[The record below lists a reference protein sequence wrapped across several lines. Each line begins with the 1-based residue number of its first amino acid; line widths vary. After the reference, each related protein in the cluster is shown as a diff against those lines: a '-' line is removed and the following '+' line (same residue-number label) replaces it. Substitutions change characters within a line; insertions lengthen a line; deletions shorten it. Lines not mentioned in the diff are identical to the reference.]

1 VKYQELLEGSPSE
14 RSEEI
19 RQRVIRARQMQLE
32 RFRDEGIYCNTQMGP
47 KQIKRYCKLSPGAK
61 DLLQGA
67 MRQLG
72 ISARAFDRILK
83 VSRTIADLQGKE
95 EIAEEHVLEALNYRT
110 LDRQSLY

>member
-14 RSEEI
+14 GSEEI
-19 RQRVIRARQMQLE
+19 RQRVIRARQIQLE
-32 RFRDEGIYCNTQMGP
+32 RFKEEGIDCNAQMGP
-47 KQIKRYCKLSPGAK
+47 KQIKRYCRLSSGAK